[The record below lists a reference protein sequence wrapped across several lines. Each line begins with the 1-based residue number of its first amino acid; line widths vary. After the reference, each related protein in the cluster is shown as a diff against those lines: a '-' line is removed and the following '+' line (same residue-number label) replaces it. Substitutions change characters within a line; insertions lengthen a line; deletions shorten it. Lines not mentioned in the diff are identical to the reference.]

1 MDAKWCVQAAVWR
14 WCCAATAYAPAPG
27 WYTGGTQA
35 PLPPPL
41 RSRAAVSDR
50 ALRLGN
56 APVENGKCTGQTDIQ
71 TDHRLTGWTNLSDR
85 SKICDG
91 IREGG
96 GCTSGVDA
104 RADASRADEARIKP
118 TISTNSLRRQ
128 SRLKPTTLWHNLLC
142 CDPPVHHLRLTV
154 INAATPLRTI
164 YA

>member
-104 RADASRADEARIKP
+104 RADASRADEALELNQLSQL
-118 TISTNSLRRQ
+118 THYDGNHVSSRQ
-128 SRLKPTTLWHNLLC
+128 LSGTTSY
-142 CDPPVHHLRLTV
+142 
-154 INAATPLRTI
+154 AATPLCTI
-164 YA
+164 YASP